1 MSTETFD
8 MDTQVA
14 LNDLPTWLLGMIE
27 SPNPNYRTNYYTA
40 IIDGIDQGWFVP
52 DTWAG
57 QGKQN
62 FIAAVME
69 TDEYRD
75 NSESTREYLAKE
87 QTDPATFLQELNEA
101 KAILQR
107 EAADKGLRLPQN
119 LDDLARQYLYQNW
132 RANPNLM
139 ASALSAF
146 ITEDDRGFRG
156 EAGDVEQ
163 QLKYLAS
170 QNGVQM
176 SDGYFSGA
184 VRSIASGLGDQE
196 DYEREIREMA
206 AGKFPQYSE
215 RIMGGENARDL
226 ASGYISVLSDT
237 FELDPN
243 TITLDNEYLLKG
255 LMGGADGPVSLWDYR
270 TMLRDTDYWVN
281 ETQEGRDSVIDMGTQ
296 MLERMGFIGTGGTY

>member
-1 MSTETFD
+1 MTVETSD

-14 LNDLPTWLLGMIE
+14 MNDLPPWLLGMIN
-27 SPNPNYRTNYYTA
+27 SPNRNYRTNYFTA
-40 IIDGIDQGWFVP
+40 IQVGIKEGWFVP
-52 DTWAG
+52 TTWQG
-57 QGKQN
+57 QGKNN
-62 FIAAVME
+62 FISAVME

-75 NSESTREYLAKE
+75 NSDSTREYLARE
-87 QTDPATFLQELNEA
+87 QTDPATFRQELNEA
-101 KAILQR
+101 KAILRR
-107 EAADKGLRLPQN
+107 EATDKGYGLPQN

-132 RANPNLM
+132 EANPNSM
-139 ASALSAF
+139 ADALSRF

-170 QNGVQM
+170 QNGVTM
-176 SDGYFSGA
+176 SNGYFSGA
-184 VRSIASGLGDQE
+184 VRSIANGLGDQE
-196 DYEREIREMA
+196 DYEREIRALA
-206 AGKFPQYSE
+206 AGKFPAYSQ

-243 TITLDNEYLLKG
+243 SIKMDDEYLLRG
-255 LMGGADGPVSLWDYR
+255 LMGGQDGPVSLWDYR
-270 TMLRDTDYWVN
+270 TMLRDTDKWVN

-296 MLERMGFIGTGGTY
+296 MLEKMGFIGTGGTY